1 VQIGVFDQQ
10 DAAGGIDRHAAH
22 AEGHAAADPRPGEEQ
37 RAGEGLDPSVK
48 DWWPVA
54 MMNVNASVAWG
65 LRVVTT
71 LQSLASGV
79 LIFLLAVGVRR
90 RFQIG

>member
-1 VQIGVFDQQ
+1 VAGEAGFPEGQSFALSVVFKPF
-10 DAAGGIDRHAAH
+10 AVL
-22 AEGHAAADPRPGEEQ
+22 AAATS
-37 RAGEGLDPSVK
+37 DPSVK